1 VYAFDPSLSIQ
12 MDTSLINNA
21 TLTIPWEDLRPGLA
35 QIVLIEALD
44 VSKLR
49 RGFDHIEQVI
59 DRWIE
64 KRKVP
69 A

>member
-1 VYAFDPSLSIQ
+1 
-12 MDTSLINNA
+12 
-21 TLTIPWEDLRPGLA
+21 LRPGLA
-35 QIVLIEALD
+35 QIVPIEVLD
-44 VSKLR
+44 DSKLR
-49 RGFDHIEQVI
+49 NAFDQIDQVI